1 MNKETTT
8 GDLSGLIP
16 KVNPD
21 YLVEQFDNEVVLF
34 SLNGAE
40 VVALNQ
46 TAHLVWRLC
55 HEDLNVQDMIDLLSD
70 AYPDQAEEIRA
81 DVLAALKTMA
91 EHGIIEL
98 SDGP

>member
-1 MNKETTT
+1 MK
-8 GDLSGLIP
+8 DSAVP
-16 KVNPD
+16 VVNPD

-34 SLNGAE
+34 SLNGAN

-55 HEDLNVQDMIDLLSD
+55 HENLTVREMTRLLAD
-70 AYPDQAEEIRA
+70 AYPGQAEEIRS
-81 DVLAALKTMA
+81 DVLAALETMA

>member
-1 MNKETTT
+1 MK
-8 GDLSGLIP
+8 DSAIP
-16 KVNPD
+16 VVNPD

-34 SLNGAE
+34 SLNGAD

-55 HEDLNVQDMIDLLSD
+55 QESLTVGQIIGLLSD

-81 DVLAALKTMA
+81 DVIAALETMTDR
-91 EHGIIEL
+91 GIIEL
-98 SDGP
+98 ADGI

>member
-1 MNKETTT
+1 MK
-8 GDLSGLIP
+8 DSAVP
-16 KVNPD
+16 VVNPD
-21 YLVEQFDNEVVLF
+21 YLVEQFDDEVVLF

-55 HEDLNVQDMIDLLSD
+55 HENLTVREMIGLLVD
-70 AYPDQAEEIRA
+70 TYPDQAEEISD
-81 DVLAALKTMA
+81 DVIAALETMA
-91 EHGIIEL
+91 SHNIIEL

>member
-1 MNKETTT
+1 MLDN
-8 GDLSGLIP
+8 LVP
-16 KVNPD
+16 VVNPD

-34 SLNGAE
+34 SLNGAN

-55 HEDLNVQDMIDLLSD
+55 HENLTVREMTRLLAD